1 MEFLFALHYPKEFHN
16 PPYGKSHAM
25 SILPVC
31 SIESRGTVFHLTRQ
45 KREVHLPGGR
55 EIGGKS
61 VSNITNERYQLFES
75 IVYES
80 RSW

>member
-1 MEFLFALHYPKEFHN
+1 MALHR
-16 PPYGKSHAM
+16 YGHTM

-31 SIESRGTVFHLTRQ
+31 SIESRGTVFHLTRR
-45 KREVHLPGGR
+45 KREVHLPGGH

-61 VSNITNERYQLFES
+61 VGNITNERYQLFES